1 LGRPGRDAAQS
12 DASLIRDLGAG
23 LATRARHAHAEVMTY
38 YVYILAS
45 RRHGTLYTGVTNELG
60 RRIFEHREGLGSKF
74 VRDYRVFMLVY
85 AEAYDDPRD
94 AIAAEKRIKRWRR
107 AWKIALIEKANPEWR
122 DLSADIH

>member
-1 LGRPGRDAAQS
+1 MAF
-12 DASLIRDLGAG
+12 
-23 LATRARHAHAEVMTY
+23 

-45 RRHGTLYTGVTNELG
+45 RRNGTLYTGITNNLG
-60 RRIFEHREGLGSKF
+60 KCIIEHRDGRGSKF

-107 AWKIALIEKANPEWR
+107 AWKIALIETSNPEWR
-122 DLSADIH
+122 DLSDSIH